1 MRLYNYFDDGKRNT
15 VGALECGRYIVLADP
30 KTGHGL
36 AMVDEHLTYGVRS
49 AAAAAIAC
57 KWLAPAAPC
66 TLGLIG
72 VGSMAANSLRCLSR
86 LYRFEEIRCTSR
98 RRETREAFAAHWS
111 AELGIPVRPV
121 DTVEEVVRGADIA
134 VGGTTSSEIMAR
146 EPWLKPGS
154 LFISLARRELDP
166 DGWKRMDKV
175 VLDSWEMN
183 MRMPVFSSMVEN
195 GQFSQR
201 HDVRRDSGPGVGR
214 EARTCQRRG
223 AHSPSYHG
231 AGRARHRTGAP
242 PLRQGAGDRTWNCAA
257 GGAAAAIG
265 SAGSFMAGE
274 DNVLSG
280 VLSRIA
286 ASRIKSVMVELARV
300 PSPLTALFEAE
311 PQLRAFIDAAVEPR
325 LRSLGIT
332 DIRRDP
338 MGNLAATWGRGES
351 GRSLMLVTNAMNQP
365 ASTMPNPYGGEVR
378 DGAAYGLPGEVVLGK
393 GLSEQKAPLAAILVA
408 LEAIAQSG
416 VALGGRLVF
425 LCCVSG
431 ETGRHD
437 AIRSII
443 ETTGVRADMAVL
455 NGTGNRISLGNRG
468 RVDVTVTVHGSPCH
482 SSRPA
487 EGCNAITGAVEVM
500 RRLTAKLRLPP
511 AHPHLGPASLT
522 VNRIR
527 QLSRTRPTPFRR
539 VATSASTAG
548 CCPARRRKRRSQ
560 TSPRSP
566 RPWTAPR
573 IRPAAR
579 RGAWR

>member
-1 MRLYNYFDDGKRNT
+1 
-15 VGALECGRYIVLADP
+15 
-30 KTGHGL
+30 
-36 AMVDEHLTYGVRS
+36 
-49 AAAAAIAC
+49 
-57 KWLAPAAPC
+57 
-66 TLGLIG
+66 
-72 VGSMAANSLRCLSR
+72 
-86 LYRFEEIRCTSR
+86 
-98 RRETREAFAAHWS
+98 
-111 AELGIPVRPV
+111 
-121 DTVEEVVRGADIA
+121 
-134 VGGTTSSEIMAR
+134 
-146 EPWLKPGS
+146 
-154 LFISLARRELDP
+154 
-166 DGWKRMDKV
+166 
-175 VLDSWEMN
+175 
-183 MRMPVFSSMVEN
+183 
-195 GQFSQR
+195 
-201 HDVRRDSGPGVGR
+201 
-214 EARTCQRRG
+214 
-223 AHSPSYHG
+223 
-231 AGRARHRTGAP
+231 
-242 PLRQGAGDRTWNCAA
+242 
-257 GGAAAAIG
+257 
-265 SAGSFMAGE
+265 MAGE

-351 GRSLMLVTNAMNQP
+351 GRSLMLVTNAINQP

-437 AIRSII
+437 AIRSIL
-443 ETTGVRADMAVL
+443 ETTGAGADMAVL

-500 RRLTAKLRLPP
+500 RRLAAKLRLPP

-522 VNRIR
+522 VNRIASFPDSTHTIQAR
-527 QLSRTRPTPFRR
+527 CDIGIDRRLLPGETPEAAVADIATIAKTVDGAKDPASGKAWRVEVTQGPMMYPALVAENSGVARALSQASQTALGSAPEMYYATNAFDQGFLNHVGIEACTYGPGEAQYAHTDLDMASVNRTRD
-539 VATSASTAG
+539 
-548 CCPARRRKRRSQ
+548 
-560 TSPRSP
+560 
-566 RPWTAPR
+566 
-573 IRPAAR
+573 AAR
-579 RGAWR
+579 VYAALIMQHLA